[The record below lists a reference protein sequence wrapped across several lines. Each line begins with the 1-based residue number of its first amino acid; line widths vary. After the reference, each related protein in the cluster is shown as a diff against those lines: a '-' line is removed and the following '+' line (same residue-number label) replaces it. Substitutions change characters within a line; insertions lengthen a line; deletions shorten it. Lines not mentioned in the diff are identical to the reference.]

1 MNQIQPLLLNEVIKQ
16 DIEIGRGTYATVFE
30 VQVHGIKCAGKRL
43 LLESV
48 LQQKDEFK
56 MKFVAECLLHSYQR
70 HPNIV
75 QLIGVCITPEPTL
88 VMEYLPM
95 NLTSCLE
102 THQDLPEWIKSSIL
116 YDISKFSS

>member
-16 DIEIGRGTYATVFE
+16 DIEIGRGTYTTVFE
-30 VQVHGIKCAGKRL
+30 VQVHGLKCAGKRL

-48 LQQKDEFK
+48 LQQNDEFK
-56 MKFVAECLLHSYQR
+56 KKFVAECLLHSYQR

-88 VMEYLPM
+88 IMEYLPM

-102 THQDLPEWIKSSIL
+102 THQNHCSPSG
-116 YDISKFSS
+116 